1 MDSIHITIRNE
12 KTIVTYKDN
21 NNIVTWVA
29 IANSGQGE
37 GMNNPSMSRIP
48 DLGPIIKGKY
58 HIDLSDNGAPDPVRN
73 ATRNEAW
80 GLYAWKLNETPLT
93 RLKRNF
99 LYRDREG
106 GFYLHQDKYGRNS
119 EGTSGCVGILG
130 YHKMEEL
137 KLLLEKYS
145 INNKEIDVIVYY

>member
-37 GMNNPSMSRIP
+37 GMNNPSMSGIP
-48 DLGPIIKGKY
+48 FQGPIIKGKY
-58 HIDLSDNGAPDPVRN
+58 YIDLPDNGAPDPERN
-73 ATRNEAW
+73 ATADEAW
-80 GLYAWKLNETPLT
+80 GLYAWELKETSLT
-93 RLKRNF
+93 RLKRNII
-99 LYRDREG
+99 YNDRDG

-137 KLLLEKYS
+137 KLLLEKFS
-145 INNKEIDVIVYY
+145 IKNNKIDVTVDY